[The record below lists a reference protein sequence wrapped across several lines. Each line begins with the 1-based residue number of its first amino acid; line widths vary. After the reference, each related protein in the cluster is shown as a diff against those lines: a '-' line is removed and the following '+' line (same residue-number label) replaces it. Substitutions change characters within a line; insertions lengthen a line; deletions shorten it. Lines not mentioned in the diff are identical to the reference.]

1 LTAGQTKLLLHRDDF
16 PPPSYLTDFSH
27 FLSDKNILKIAGH
40 GQNISKKGPVE
51 SADGISYFDFQL
63 FYFL

>member
-1 LTAGQTKLLLHRDDF
+1 MIF
-16 PPPSYLTDFSH
+16 PPSYLTDFSH